1 MGDGMCK
8 WVFARYEPSEWEK
21 QWYAGEWSGERSGH
35 ECQFLTSLE
44 GVDRSVRMVRSVQGA
59 VLRREA
65 IARDAIG
72 LFSRMVYT
80 QRCGTAMKATGRTR
94 AQLIEPLV
102 GFLRDPITIC
112 PRPPGIPDD
121 VYSTFAK
128 GEDSAQ
134 SKRHYLIGPAAP
146 WSQTPNNPATWRIGG
161 FGPWERNGASKAQA
175 PRAHQNILMDLGAS
189 VYSGWHGI
197 ETAVGAWWIVERS
210 KKHTVDFDWIVSFEL
225 EKIDPDTLF
234 ASVPAALLPHYVYF
248 NQGVDKAPEGRWNP
262 WRILQGMGALADD
275 YVVVKLDIDNPEI
288 EDALVDQI
296 LKSPTLFGLIDE
308 MYMERHAPTDY
319 TKVTY
324 RIFTEMRSKGIRMH
338 AWP

>member
-1 MGDGMCK
+1 MTNHPLGRLLVVAGIAASWVSSASPAVGGGDGPMEDGLCK

-44 GVDRSVRMVRSVQGA
+44 G
-59 VLRREA
+59 
-65 IARDAIG
+65 
-72 LFSRMVYT
+72 
-80 QRCGTAMKATGRTR
+80 
-94 AQLIEPLV
+94 
-102 GFLRDPITIC
+102 
-112 PRPPGIPDD
+112 
-121 VYSTFAK
+121 
-128 GEDSAQ
+128 
-134 SKRHYLIGPAAP
+134 
-146 WSQTPNNPATWRIGG
+146 
-161 FGPWERNGASKAQA
+161 
-175 PRAHQNILMDLGAS
+175 
-189 VYSGWHGI
+189 
-197 ETAVGAWWIVERS
+197 
-210 KKHTVDFDWIVSFEL
+210 L

-234 ASVPAALLPHYVYF
+234 ASVPAALLPHYIYF

-262 WRILQGMGALADD
+262 WRILHGMGALADD